1 MAITHLRMC
10 RIETSQTS
18 TVVKP
23 PRRRHRWTDTR
34 PVEDTWTN
42 RDLPVLKAIVEIADE
57 TADSSI
63 DISDIKVRVGMDDTT
78 LQRALRALYGEPY
91 LQEPKPTIARRKH
104 PNRATR
110 FHELHP
116 ARTATLIPLDIPGHA
131 LWYKNFRN
139 FIEEGRYA

>member
-23 PRRRHRWTDTR
+23 PRRRRRWTDTR

-42 RDLPVLKAIVEIADE
+42 RDLPVLKAIVEIVDE

-63 DISDIKVRVGMDDTT
+63 AISDIKVRVGMDDTT
-78 LQRALRALYGEPY
+78 LQRALRALYSEPY
-91 LQEPKPTIARRKH
+91 LQEPKPTIARRNH

-116 ARTATLIPLDIPGHA
+116 AERRL
-131 LWYKNFRN
+131 
-139 FIEEGRYA
+139 